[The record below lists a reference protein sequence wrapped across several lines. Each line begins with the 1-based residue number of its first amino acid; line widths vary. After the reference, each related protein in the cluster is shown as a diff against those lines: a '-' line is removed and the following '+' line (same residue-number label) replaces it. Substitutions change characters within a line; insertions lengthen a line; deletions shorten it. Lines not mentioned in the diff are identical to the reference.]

1 MGKVA
6 KMEFLLQFVSV

>member
-6 KMEFLLQFVSV
+6 KWNS